1 MPKTQG
7 NRRVDGARGRAGRSV
22 AKLPGADLSGE
33 ELFIQVIPR
42 AADEFNCGSSS
53 RRRQTLRPPNYAAR
67 SSPLF
72 QPRFRGW
79 LDSHWGMLIS
89 TSSTSCRRSRCLPM
103 KLRSVTLV
111 RSAWA
116 GFCRAARTSRS
127 GFSAHFALFAFT
139 WFIVINSSSRLR
151 VPRRS
156 PLSFTFGTLA
166 LSSAAPSMLSERS
179 LSNE

>member
-53 RRRQTLRPPNYAAR
+53 RRRQTLRPPNYAR

-79 LDSHWGMLIS
+79 LDSHWRMLIS
-89 TSSTSCRRSRCLPM
+89 TSSTCGCDTTASWPGWRY
-103 KLRSVTLV
+103 
-111 RSAWA
+111 RSAWP
-116 GFCRAARTSRS
+116 GFCRAARNSRS